1 MIIWCTFEFML
12 AAEMGGRQI
21 IKIDVILIQYFASQT
36 FYETAS
42 TPAQQKEVS
51 GYSDIIVPFF

>member
-1 MIIWCTFEFML
+1 ML